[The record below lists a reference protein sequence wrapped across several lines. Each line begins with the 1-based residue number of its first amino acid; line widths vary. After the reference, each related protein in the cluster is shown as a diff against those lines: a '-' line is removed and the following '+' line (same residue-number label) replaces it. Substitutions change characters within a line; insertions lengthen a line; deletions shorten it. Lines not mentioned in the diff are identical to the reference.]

1 MVTPADSELVAPMD
15 AEKHGAVS
23 AHRFVSRWKS
33 LVNAALIPN
42 SSSDDDSAEKGH
54 LEQVNL
60 QNNISARY
68 VPTPYSN
75 YKAHDIQK
83 Q

>member
-1 MVTPADSELVAPMD
+1 MVTPANTELVAPME
-15 AEKHGAVS
+15 AKKHAAVS
-23 AHRFVSRWKS
+23 THQSVLRWNP

-42 SSSDDDSAEKGH
+42 RSSDDDSAEKGH

-60 QNNISARY
+60 QNNISAKY
-68 VPTPYSN
+68 VPTPY
-75 YKAHDIQK
+75 KVHDIQK

>member
-1 MVTPADSELVAPMD
+1 MVTQADSELVAPME
-15 AEKHGAVS
+15 AEKHAAVS
-23 AHRFVSRWKS
+23 AHRSVSRWNPF
-33 LVNAALIPN
+33 VNAALIPN

-60 QNNISARY
+60 QNNISAKY
-68 VPTPYSN
+68 VPTPY
-75 YKAHDIQK
+75 KVHDIQK